1 MGLELPGEERR
12 LCASVPDGIARDRVV
27 AIARALCGDL
37 TTRAP
42 PSEVLGLDV
51 SPLLL
56 IQMGLLF
63 AGGTGRAARR
73 STRLLGLWR
82 RSWALGAAGALP
94 KDRLV
99 GEALEPRGRGEL
111 GALREEAWPESNC
124 SGGRRVN
131 PVVVP

>member
-1 MGLELPGEERR
+1 MGLELLRRSADFARAPRMASPGTR
-12 LCASVPDGIARDRVV
+12 CGST
-27 AIARALCGDL
+27 RALCGDL
-37 TTRAP
+37 RKRAP

-82 RSWALGAAGALP
+82 RSWALGAAGSCPKIVWLEKRWSRGAAGSWARCARRRGLSPTAL
-94 KDRLV
+94 
-99 GEALEPRGRGEL
+99 A
-111 GALREEAWPESNC
+111 GA
-124 SGGRRVN
+124 G
-131 PVVVP
+131 